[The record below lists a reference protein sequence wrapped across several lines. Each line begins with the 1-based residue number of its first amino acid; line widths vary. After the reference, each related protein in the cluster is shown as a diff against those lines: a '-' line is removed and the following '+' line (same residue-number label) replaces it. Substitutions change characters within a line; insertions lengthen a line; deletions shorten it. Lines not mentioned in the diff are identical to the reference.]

1 MKRAMG
7 FGSFLRRP
15 LSGGLQEQLPLLRQL
30 AKAIEHL
37 FAPNCEVVIH
47 DFSDLEHSIVHL
59 EGDLSDRSIGGAATD
74 LLLARVR
81 AGETSED
88 LHGYRTELPNHRV
101 MKSSTIFLRDENG
114 RALGAF
120 CINYD
125 ISAFIRFQRVLSDFT
140 QVDVSE
146 HATETLSDDIY
157 HTIRGMVT
165 ETIKEIGVN
174 APVVSRE
181 DKINL
186 IARLDEKGAFQV
198 KKAVSIVADEFGFSR
213 ATIYNYLREARVER
227 AERARMRNG
236 SEKEV

>member
-1 MKRAMG
+1 MKRRKGLSA
-7 FGSFLRRP
+7 LQRP
-15 LSGGLQEQLPLLRQL
+15 LSGGLQEYLPLLRQL
-30 AKAIEHL
+30 ARAIEQL
-37 FAPNCEVVIH
+37 FAPHCEVVIH
-47 DFSDLEHSIVHL
+47 DFSDLQHSIVHL

-74 LLLARVR
+74 LLLTRVR
-81 AGETSED
+81 AGETDED

-101 MKSSTIFLRDENG
+101 MKSSTIFLRDKNG

-125 ISAFIRFQRVLSDFT
+125 MSTFIRFQKVLADFT
-140 QVDVSE
+140 KVDVSE

-174 APVVSRE
+174 APVVSRD

-198 KKAVSIVADEFGFSR
+198 KKAASIVADEFGFSR
-213 ATIYNYLREARVER
+213 ATIYNYLREARSSR
-227 AERARMRNG
+227 ADREQARNNSG
-236 SEKEV
+236 HED